1 MNSLRKI
8 LFPFALIYGLITS
21 IRNLAFD
28 IGILRS
34 KTFDVPTI
42 VVGNL
47 SVGGT
52 GKSPMIEYL
61 VDLFNE
67 KCKIAVLSRGYGRKT
82 KGFLLADGGST
93 AKDLGDEPYQFHR
106 KFQELE
112 VAVDEKRVRGME
124 NLLSV
129 KPELDLV
136 LLDDAF
142 QHRYVKASCYI
153 LLTSYD
159 KLYINDFMLPAGDL
173 REPRS
178 GAKRAQIIIVS
189 KCPDDLNASRREEI
203 KKKISPDSNQKLFFS
218 RIKYDVAV
226 INKQGR
232 KSLEELKH
240 SKVLLITGIADP
252 GPMEK
257 FLTSNLI
264 NFEHLK
270 FADHQFIGKTEL
282 HDIRKKLSGLA
293 EEEKIIITTEKDYV
307 RNFIDVELPIFYL
320 PIKTEIIEDRKIFN
334 DLIQNYVRKN

>member
-8 LFPFALIYGLITS
+8 LFPFSLIYGLITS

-61 VDLFNE
+61 VGLFQE
-67 KCKIAVLSRGYGRKT
+67 KYKIAVLSRGYGRKT
-82 KGFLLADGGST
+82 KGFLLANQTST

-106 KFQELE
+106 KFQDLI

-124 NLLSV
+124 TLLSA

-136 LLDDAF
+136 LLDDAY

-153 LLTSYD
+153 LLTSYE

-173 REPRS
+173 REPRRGS
-178 GAKRAQIIIVS
+178 KRAQIIIVS
-189 KCPDDLNASRREEI
+189 KCPDHLDASMMARI
-203 KKKISPDSNQKLFFS
+203 KKKINPNPNQKLFFS
-218 RIKYDVAV
+218 RIKYDVDI
-226 INKQGR
+226 INNKGK
-232 KSLEELKH
+232 KSLEELENVR
-240 SKVLLITGIADP
+240 VLLITGIADP
-252 GPMEK
+252 SPMED
-257 FLTSNLI
+257 FLKRNLI
-264 NFEHLK
+264 SFEHLK
-270 FADHQFIGKTEL
+270 FADHQFIGETEL
-282 HDIRKKLSGLA
+282 LDIRKKLSVLT
-293 EEEKIIITTEKDYV
+293 EEEKTIITTEKDYV
-307 RNFIDVELPIFYL
+307 RNFIDIDLPIFYL
-320 PIKTEIIEDRKIFN
+320 PIKTEIIEDSEKFN
-334 DLIQNYVRKN
+334 DLIQNYV